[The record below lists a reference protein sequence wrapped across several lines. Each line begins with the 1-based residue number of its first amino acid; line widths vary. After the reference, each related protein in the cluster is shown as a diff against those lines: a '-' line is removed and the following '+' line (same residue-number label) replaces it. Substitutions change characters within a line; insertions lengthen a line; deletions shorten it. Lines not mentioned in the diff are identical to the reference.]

1 MNTDFLAPL
10 VCALERVRKGGR
22 PASLLVAAL
31 LGATLTAGCG
41 GGEGSTAAMP
51 SPGPTSGALT
61 VADCTIAAGASSC
74 VGSIAWSSN
83 AVAPRVLLA
92 GATLATT
99 ASGSAT
105 PTIGPERL
113 VLTLL
118 DGSTRLDEKS
128 VGGSCASASAWDGT
142 RCAAFATRSTVRA
155 PTPFTEAGL
164 ALTLEVV
171 IFAPPGTGPFPLVVF
186 HHGSTGNG
194 DDPAQFRLTYTHEAV
209 ARYFAERGWMVAFP
223 QRRGRG
229 ASDGRYDEGFTPDR
243 SRYSCLQAPALAGL
257 ERAVGD
263 ADAAVDFLRTRP
275 EVDAGRIL
283 AAGFS
288 RGGLL
293 AAVHAARRP
302 LLFRGVVNFVGGW
315 LGEGCVDA
323 VAVHRAAFAEA
334 AGSPATM
341 TWLYGEGDPFYS
353 VAHSQANFDAFLA
366 GGGKGTFSVFRR
378 APGLSGHLII
388 NEPQLWGAQVDALLR
403 QIGG

>member
-1 MNTDFLAPL
+1 MSARQRLRAS
-10 VCALERVRKGGR
+10 GR
-22 PASLLVAAL
+22 PVTPFSAVVMVAAL
-31 LGATLTAGCG
+31 TAACG
-41 GGEGSTAAMP
+41 GGGGDGAAMP
-51 SPGPTSGALT
+51 LPSPTSGALT
-61 VADCTIAAGASSC
+61 VADCTIGTGASNC
-74 VGSIAWSSN
+74 TGSITWSSN
-83 AVAPRVLLA
+83 AIAPRVLMA

-113 VLTLL
+113 VVTLL

-128 VGGSCASASAWDGT
+128 VGGNCAAASAWDGA

-171 IFAPPGTGPFPLVVF
+171 IYTPPGAGPFPLVVF

-194 DDPAQFRLTYTHEAV
+194 DDPAQFKLTYTHEAV
-209 ARYFAERGWMVAFP
+209 ARFFAERGWMVAFP

-229 ASDGRYDEGFTPDR
+229 ASDGLYDEGFTPDR

-263 ADAAVDFLRTRP
+263 ADAAVEFLRSRP
-275 EVDAGRIL
+275 EVDTARIL

-293 AAVHAARRP
+293 AVVHAARRP

-323 VAVHRAAFAEA
+323 VAVNRSAFAAA
-334 AGSPATM
+334 AGFPATM

-353 VAHSQANFDAFLA
+353 VAHSRANFDAFVG
-366 GGGKGTFSVFRR
+366 GGGKGTFSVYQR
-378 APGLSGHLII
+378 ASGLSGHLII
-388 NEPQLWGAQVDALLR
+388 NDPQLWGAQVDALLR
-403 QIGG
+403 QIGS